1 MSSTQKPDLEE
12 NINVAQ
18 AHERVDRELAA
29 AAREKRVDDQG
40 AEPIT
45 LWVMAVCGIVA
56 VIAGGILGAGG
67 KLFAYGETF
76 PENYVRAS
84 APGTKDTG
92 PLPKPAIDALI
103 AKGQKV
109 YSVKC
114 NGCHQGDAKG
124 NNNFPSLVGSEWVVG
139 DSERFAMIILNGLA
153 GPTSTG
159 KSYPGGMPAQLGLS
173 PEDLAG
179 VMTYVRNNFGNST
192 GDVVSVNMAKQAIE
206 ISSNRAMAGKQVTGE
221 ELAANHAK
229 NLPGDP
235 MDPTTLVNPITL
247 EPAEAAAP

>member
-76 PENYVRAS
+76 P
-84 APGTKDTG
+84 
-92 PLPKPAIDALI
+92 
-103 AKGQKV
+103 
-109 YSVKC
+109 
-114 NGCHQGDAKG
+114 
-124 NNNFPSLVGSEWVVG
+124 
-139 DSERFAMIILNGLA
+139 
-153 GPTSTG
+153 
-159 KSYPGGMPAQLGLS
+159 
-173 PEDLAG
+173 
-179 VMTYVRNNFGNST
+179 
-192 GDVVSVNMAKQAIE
+192 
-206 ISSNRAMAGKQVTGE
+206 
-221 ELAANHAK
+221 
-229 NLPGDP
+229 
-235 MDPTTLVNPITL
+235 
-247 EPAEAAAP
+247 